1 MIPLGHYKLL
11 EILVRHK
18 VPLVI
23 IGGHAVNFHGHP
35 RGTNDVDVIWLRTP
49 ASEIALVAAL
59 RELNASWISDEQDP
73 STGLERLV
81 PVSASYVAST
91 HLMMLVT
98 DYGFLDLFDFVP
110 GIPDA
115 DVQEVFDES
124 VPLKDL
130 RYVSL
135 SWLKRMKGA
144 TNRPRD
150 IDDLEQLA

>member
-1 MIPLGHYKLL
+1 VTPLGHYKLL
-11 EILVRHK
+11 EILVRHQ

-35 RGTNDVDVIWLRTP
+35 RGTNDVDLIWLRTP
-49 ASEIALVAAL
+49 ASEAALTDAL
-59 RELNASWISDEQDP
+59 REVNACWISNERDP
-73 STGLERLV
+73 ATGLERLV
-81 PVSASYVAST
+81 PVSASYVAAT

-98 DYGFLDLFDFVP
+98 DFGFLDLFDFVP

-115 DVQEVFDES
+115 DAQQVFDEG
-124 VPLKDL
+124 VAFNEL

-135 SWLKRMKGA
+135 PWLKRMKGS

-150 IDDLEQLA
+150 VDDLEQLE